1 MPVTAELDRLLVAAQ
16 RTADAV
22 DAIHAETPPPLQVD
36 TKDDGSLLSQ
46 MDLAVEDAVH
56 LVLAQEV
63 PGSIVLGEERSATGD
78 VADLVAGRIDGWI
91 LDPIDHTRH
100 YVRGD
105 AEFGMLLGFVREG
118 EVLVS
123 CISAPRLGLRAWA
136 SAGGG
141 AFLNGTQVRCAPVTG
156 LAEAEIAFAGFREWG
171 GAPRDLTAVLRRCA
185 YPHGTRG
192 GFLQQVRVA
201 SGAVDA
207 ALEPWG
213 APWDHLPGAL
223 LVAEAGGRASALDGG
238 PIGSTP
244 DSGLLVSAAGI
255 HDVILDLLHGRSDD
269 ERRTLT

>member
-1 MPVTAELDRLLVAAQ
+1 MPSTAELDRLLLAAQ
-16 RTADAV
+16 RAADAV
-22 DAIHAETPPPLQVD
+22 DAIHADAPPPLQVD

-46 MDLAVEDAVH
+46 MDLAVEDAVQRVISRE
-56 LVLAQEV
+56 L
-63 PGSIVLGEERSATGD
+63 PGSNVFGEERSAAGD
-78 VADLVAGRIDGWI
+78 VADLVAGRVNGWI

-105 AEFGMLLGFVREG
+105 AEFGMLLGYLREG
-118 EVLVS
+118 EALVS
-123 CISAPRLGLRAWA
+123 CISAPRLSLRAWA
-136 SAGGG
+136 LAGGG
-141 AFLNGTQVRCAPVTG
+141 AFVGGTQVRCAPVTG
-156 LAEAEIAFAGFREWG
+156 LAEAEVAFAGYMEWG
-171 GAPRDLTAVLRRCA
+171 GAQRDLAAVLRRCA

-238 PIGSTP
+238 PIGRTP
-244 DSGLLVSAAGI
+244 DGGLLVSAAGI

-269 ERRTLT
+269 EGKTLA